1 MTTTSSYEKKWLIK
15 TDQKITGPFSYEQI
29 EEQLR
34 KKQISVIDE
43 IRDME
48 KRWSFVREVPE
59 LKALVE
65 SIRSEMDS
73 NSELTQTVQTR
84 THQDTISIT
93 KKEITIPAENRPT
106 PKIENNEIKE
116 QNTIDQGKV
125 SNILEQTKAPHC
137 FP

>member
-48 KRWSFVREVPE
+48 KTHHS
-59 LKALVE
+59 LKL
-65 SIRSEMDS
+65 IRFD
-73 NSELTQTVQTR
+73 
-84 THQDTISIT
+84 
-93 KKEITIPAENRPT
+93 
-106 PKIENNEIKE
+106 
-116 QNTIDQGKV
+116 
-125 SNILEQTKAPHC
+125 
-137 FP
+137 